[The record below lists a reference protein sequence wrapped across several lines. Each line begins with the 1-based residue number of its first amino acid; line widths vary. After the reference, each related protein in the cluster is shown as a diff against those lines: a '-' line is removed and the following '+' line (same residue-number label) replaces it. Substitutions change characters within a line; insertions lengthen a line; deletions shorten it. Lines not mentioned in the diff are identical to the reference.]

1 MDKISNLLCNYKC
14 LRNEYTEYKAEYK
27 QKGIDNGSNL

>member
-27 QKGIDNGSNL
+27 AGFKMKLN